1 MRRRIIYPVNCH
13 HTDLHRLLRFDWFI
27 GEKMEQKMLLGKSSL
42 RVPRM
47 GVGAM
52 TWGDAKGLARLHPAK
67 TAYGGAEGFEEEK
80 RALEVSIAAGA
91 NLFDT
96 AAFYSGGA
104 SEQRVGELVQGQE
117 ALVASKFPGGFSFRA
132 E

>member
-1 MRRRIIYPVNCH
+1 ME
-13 HTDLHRLLRFDWFI
+13 HTTV
-27 GEKMEQKMLLGKSSL
+27 LGRSNL

-67 TAYGGAEGFEEEK
+67 TAYGGAEGFEEEN
-80 RALEVSIAAGA
+80 RALDVSIAAGA

-104 SEQRVGELVQGQE
+104 SEERVGELVQGKE
-117 ALVASKFPGGFSFRA
+117 ALIASTHSEGSRA
-132 E
+132 HPPQGSRVRS

>member
-1 MRRRIIYPVNCH
+1 ME
-13 HTDLHRLLRFDWFI
+13 HTTT
-27 GEKMEQKMLLGKSSL
+27 LGRTTL

-52 TWGDAKGLARLHPAK
+52 TWGDAKGLARFHPAK

-96 AAFYSGGA
+96 AAMYSGGA
-104 SEQRVGELVQGQE
+104 SERRVGELTRGKDVII
-117 ALVASKFPGGFSFRA
+117 ATKYPSGFSFRVDDFPKELEA
-132 E
+132 TL